1 MRLIAYIIFI
11 ISGAAGLIYESIWAR
26 YLGLFVGHT
35 AYSQVLVLTIFLG
48 GMALGAMLIGQ
59 RSSKLRDPLRG
70 YAFVELALAVIALVF
85 HGLFLNVTSFA
96 YDTIFPAMTGSAM
109 LTVVKWSIA
118 GALILPQ
125 AILLG
130 MTFPLMVAGVLRRF
144 PATPGQVIS
153 LLYFT
158 NSLGAAGGVLLA
170 GFYLLKLSGLPGTII
185 FAGLLNLTAALASY
199 LLTHRFPLAE
209 ATRPPALE
217 PKVAHSVETIGP
229 KRLLPFLLTVSFGTA
244 LASFIYEI
252 SWLRMLSLVLGSAT
266 HSFELMLSAFILGLA
281 LGAFW
286 VRRRSDQWT
295 RPLRALGI
303 VQWIMGFTALV
314 TLPVYIA
321 SFGWTAELLGTF
333 AKTGG
338 GYAGF
343 TLSRYIICLAVMLP
357 STFCAG
363 ITLPLITRTL
373 LAAGSGE
380 GAIGKVYGFNT
391 LGSIIGVIIAGLVAL
406 PLIGLKALLIMGA
419 SLDMALGVWILFV
432 TVDRSRVALRFAYA
446 AIAVTVFVA
455 GVAAV
460 TQRFDPT
467 LLASGVFR
475 RGTVFEPGAVES
487 VFHEDGR
494 TATVSVLNML
504 EENVLTIATNGKPDA
519 SLYRFWFE
527 ACGDSIS
534 KQPLA
539 GDASTQTLAPL
550 ITLAHRPDA
559 RIAAVIGQGSG
570 MSSHFLL
577 ASPTIEELVTIEI
590 EPAMIRGSREF
601 YPANRRVFDDPRS
614 RIVIEDAKTY
624 FAAAG
629 RKYDLIFSEPSNPW
643 VSGVESLFTTEFYQH
658 ISRYMSDDGVF
669 GQWLHLYEIDDALVS
684 SIMAAIHENF
694 PAYEMFLTDANDM
707 LVVATKAD
715 RLSQPDWSVAESPEL
730 LKDLC
735 NIVPLTPEAFEG
747 TRVSHRAAM
756 APLLDDWG
764 GANSDFFPVVDL
776 FAERT
781 RYMGLAATGFIN
793 LALNRFDF
801 TAPFFDRRS
810 PLGTEPVV
818 AMPLIPRVGARALSA
833 TLRAPRGAVTE
844 NLDNMPID
852 YRGAVFRMEQWQKAL
867 RADNGPSDW
876 KIWVAR
882 ALALEAEIGAGTSGV
897 ADEAVFSD
905 ITEFLDRHDAPELAR
920 EAIAFRHGIAAWDF
934 EEASRA
940 TDVLMQSVLD
950 SEGWIFPDE
959 ALFGGVVAKLRLRDF
974 EGATSVWEQ
983 LGPLVRRNGF
993 DLRLELLKSYLDV
1006 FNPAQGS

>member
-1 MRLIAYIIFI
+1 MRLTAYIIFI
-11 ISGAAGLIYESIWAR
+11 ISGAAGLIYESIWVR

-48 GMALGAMLIGQ
+48 GMALGAILIGQ
-59 RSSKLRDPLRG
+59 RSYKLRDPLRG

-85 HGLFLNVTSFA
+85 HGLFLKITAFA
-96 YDTIFPAMTGSAM
+96 YDTVFPVMTGTAM

-130 MTFPLMVAGVLRRF
+130 MTFPLMVAGILRRF
-144 PATPGQVIS
+144 AATPGQVIS
-153 LLYFT
+153 LLYCT
-158 NSLGAAGGVLLA
+158 NSLGAAGGVLFA

-185 FAGLLNLTAALASY
+185 FAGLLNLTAALVSY

-217 PKVAHSVETIGP
+217 PEPAHSVEVMRP
-229 KRLLPFLLTVSFGTA
+229 NRLLPFLLTVSFGTA

-252 SWLRMLSLVLGSAT
+252 SWLRMLALVLGSAT

-286 VRRRSDQWT
+286 VRKRSDQWT
-295 RPLRALGI
+295 RPLRALGV
-303 VQWIMGFTALV
+303 VQLIMGFTALA
-314 TLPVYIA
+314 TLPLYIA
-321 SFGWTAELLGTF
+321 SFGWIAQLMSAF
-333 AKTGG
+333 AKTDG

-343 TLSRYIICLAVMLP
+343 TLARYVICLAVMVP

-363 ITLPLITRTL
+363 ITLPLIMRTL
-373 LAAGSGE
+373 LVAGSGE
-380 GAIGKVYGFNT
+380 RAIGTVYGFNT
-391 LGSIIGVIIAGLVAL
+391 LGSIVGVILAGLVAL
-406 PLIGLKALLIMGA
+406 PLIGLKALLITGA
-419 SLDMALGVWILFV
+419 LLDMALGVWILFV
-432 TVDRSRVALRFAYA
+432 AVDRSRVALRFAYA

-455 GVAAV
+455 GAAAV

-475 RGTVFEPGAVES
+475 RGTVFQPGKAES

-494 TATVSVLNML
+494 TATVSVLRIR
-504 EENVLTIATNGKPDA
+504 EGNVLTIVTNGKPDA
-519 SLYRFWFE
+519 SLSKFWLKE
-527 ACGDSIS
+527 CADSIS

-559 RIAAVIGQGSG
+559 SIAAVIGQGSG

-577 ASPTIEELVTIEI
+577 TSPTIEELVTIEI
-590 EPAMIRGSREF
+590 EPEMIRGSREF

-614 RIVIEDAKTY
+614 RIVIEDAKTH

-643 VSGVESLFTTEFYQH
+643 VSGVASLFTTEFYQH
-658 ISRYMSDDGVF
+658 LRRYMSDDGVF
-669 GQWLHLYEIDDALVS
+669 GQWLHLYEIDDALVL
-684 SIMAAIHENF
+684 SILAAIHENF
-694 PAYEMFLTDANDM
+694 PAYEIFLTDARDM
-707 LVVATKAD
+707 LVVATKAE

-756 APLLDDWG
+756 APLLDNWG
-764 GANSDFFPVVDL
+764 EANSDFFPVVDL

-781 RYMGLAATGFIN
+781 RYMRLTAQGFIGLASD
-793 LALNRFDF
+793 RFDF
-801 TAPFFDRRS
+801 TAPFFNRRS

-818 AMPLIPRVGARALSA
+818 AMPRIPRVGARALSA
-833 TLRAPRGAVTE
+833 VLRTPRGEVIE
-844 NLDNMPID
+844 NLDNMPMD
-852 YRGAVFRMEQWQKAL
+852 SRGAVFRRELWQNAL
-867 RADNGPSDW
+867 RADHGPSDW
-876 KIWVAR
+876 KIWVTR
-882 ALALEAEIGAGTSGV
+882 TLAVEAEIGKGTAGV

-920 EAIAFRHGIAAWDF
+920 EAIAFRYGIAAWDF
-934 EEASRA
+934 EKVSRA
-940 TDVLMQSVLD
+940 TDALMQSVLD
-950 SEGWIFPDE
+950 SEGWILPHE
-959 ALFGGVVAKLRLRDF
+959 ALFGGVVAKLRLGDF
-974 EGATSVWEQ
+974 EGAMSVWEQ
-983 LGPLVRRNGF
+983 LRPLVRPDGF
-993 DLRLELLKSYLDV
+993 DLRLELLESYLDV
-1006 FNPAQGS
+1006 FNPAHGS